1 MLKRTPRG
9 YLETHPAAKWLCYR
23 SFTATRTM
31 SEREVHSPRLPE
43 ILARDFAVLAPL
55 VRWLNHAIGYRA
67 WDRRY

>member
-1 MLKRTPRG
+1 
-9 YLETHPAAKWLCYR
+9 
-23 SFTATRTM
+23 M